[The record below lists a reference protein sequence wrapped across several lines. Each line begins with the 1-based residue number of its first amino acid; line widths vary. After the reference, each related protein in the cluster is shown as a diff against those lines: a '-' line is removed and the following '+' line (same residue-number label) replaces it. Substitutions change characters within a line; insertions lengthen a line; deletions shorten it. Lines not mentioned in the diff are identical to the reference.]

1 MGVSVK
7 SHELGDLFVDLHF
20 DVLPSVPLRGLI
32 RQGARKSSEARVDP
46 IETNAAQNKGDGKV
60 KTTHYAAH
68 TSMSSRESCCPMQRR
83 TFFLLLS

>member
-20 DVLPSVPLRGLI
+20 DVLPSVPSRGLI

-46 IETNAAQNKGDGKV
+46 IETNAAQ
-60 KTTHYAAH
+60 
-68 TSMSSRESCCPMQRR
+68 
-83 TFFLLLS
+83 